1 MQTNIYKTRWMKKID
16 TTLAKKKEKRKIKIV
31 AFKFFGI
38 EIPSENINNSNNNN
52 SNNEK
57 GAREQQ
63 QQNHSEYSEFGV
75 FFLLPVTFRC
85 VREWMNVFP
94 VTS

>member
-38 EIPSENINNSNNNN
+38 EIPSENINNSNN
-52 SNNEK
+52 EK